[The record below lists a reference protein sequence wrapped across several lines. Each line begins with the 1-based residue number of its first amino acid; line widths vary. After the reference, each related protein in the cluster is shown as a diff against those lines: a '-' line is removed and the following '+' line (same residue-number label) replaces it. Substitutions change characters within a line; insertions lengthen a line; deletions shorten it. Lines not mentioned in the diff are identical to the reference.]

1 MPSVDTPMSLLL
13 ACVGDGEA
21 VRLCLV
27 HLIHGLRDL
36 LHGLLAV
43 LRPALP
49 AHDQFSSF
57 SVFRS
62 AGHGWWCAFRMAL
75 SSSTSPRRR
84 PLWSEFSTELIHRH
98 TEWASDSR
106 RSRSQAT

>member
-1 MPSVDTPMSLLL
+1 MPSVDVPMSLLL

-43 LRPALP
+43 LGPALP
-49 AHDQFSSF
+49 AHDQFPSVSV

-62 AGHGWWCAFRMAL
+62 AGHGAPVAFRMAP

-84 PLWSEFSTELIHRH
+84 PLWSEFSTELIQFQ
-98 TEWASDSR
+98 TGQIAG
-106 RSRSQAT
+106 